1 MATKKERAWY
11 ADKLGKIGIV
21 EKVTNIITKDGYTS
35 DWASITEAKAFR
47 IYAISRDDDLSD
59 TDLTNTFNQ
68 IPIQFHEAIVYKVIA
83 NGYKDTRNQKF
94 DAAQYFDN
102 NFRDDLGVD
111 SGLHIAILEF
121 VKHRLEE
128 DLGNIQKSAYFLQKY
143 KQKISTYPHSR
154 KGTRGIKLPPL

>member
-102 NFRDDLGVD
+102 EY
-111 SGLHIAILEF
+111 AMA
-121 VKHRLEE
+121 VKEAKKFSKANYITTGSIRPQ
-128 DLGNIQKSAYFLQKY
+128 DY
-143 KQKISTYPHSR
+143 
-154 KGTRGIKLPPL
+154 